1 MKDYYAILEVSP
13 TATQEEI
20 REQYYFLIQ
29 AWHPDKF
36 RNAEQKAKAEEKS
49 KEVNIAYGVLK
60 DFAKRAEYDRK
71 LSGQPSRV
79 RQTERARPTEEP
91 QRRKPAEE
99 EQPRPSYGRG
109 QRERDESERHQTNN
123 EADASTHEEWIRVF
137 FEQARRRQS
146 KQPPAKVN
154 KSHQAPIRVLVVD
167 DAADTRMH
175 IHKLLNS
182 EADIKVVGEASDGV
196 EAVEKF
202 GALMPDV
209 TTICINMSTMGGI
222 TATEAIRRKHPFAK
236 VIMISVQNSTSYL
249 RRAMTA
255 GACDYLIKPPRA
267 EELQAAIRLAAGR
280 EISAS
285 GKAASK

>member
-1 MKDYYAILEVSP
+1 MKDYYAILEVPP

-36 RNAEQKAKAEEKS
+36 RKPEQKAKAEEKS
-49 KEVNIAYGVLK
+49 KEINIAYGVLK
-60 DFAKRAEYDRK
+60 DFTKRAEYDRK
-71 LSGQPSRV
+71 LSGQTSRSGKAE
-79 RQTERARPTEEP
+79 RQRPTEEP
-91 QRRKPAEE
+91 RRRKPAEE
-99 EQPRPSYGRG
+99 EQPRPGY
-109 QRERDESERHQTNN
+109 ERQQGERAEGEPRRTDH
-123 EADASTHEEWIRVF
+123 EADTSAQEEWIRFF

-167 DAADTRMH
+167 DVADTRMH
-175 IHKLLNS
+175 IRKLLSS
-182 EADIKVVGEASDGV
+182 ETDIKVVGEALDGV

-209 TTICINMSTMGGI
+209 TTICINMPTMGGI
-222 TATEAIRRKHPFAK
+222 TATEAIRRKHPLAK
-236 VIMISVQNSTSYL
+236 VIMISAQDSTSFI
-249 RRAMTA
+249 RRAMMA
-255 GACDYLIKPPRA
+255 GACDYLTKPPRA
-267 EELQAAIRLAAGR
+267 EELQSAIRLAAGR

-285 GKAASK
+285 GQAATK

>member
-1 MKDYYAILEVSP
+1 MKDYYAILEVPP

-36 RNAEQKAKAEEKS
+36 RNPEQKAKAEEKS

-60 DFAKRAEYDRK
+60 DSAKRAEYDRK
-71 LSGQPSRV
+71 LSGQSSRV
-79 RQTERARPTEEP
+79 ETAERPRPTEEP
-91 QRRKPAEE
+91 RRRKPAEE
-99 EQPRPSYGRG
+99 EQPRPSYERG
-109 QRERDESERHQTNN
+109 QRERTEAEHRRADN

-154 KSHQAPIRVLVVD
+154 RSHQAPIRVLVVD

-175 IHKLLNS
+175 IRKLLNS
-182 EADIKVVGEASDGV
+182 ETDIKIVGEASDGV

-202 GALMPDV
+202 DALLPDV
-209 TTICINMSTMGGI
+209 TTICISISSMGGI

-236 VIMISVQNSTSYL
+236 VIMISVQNTTSYL

-255 GACDYLIKPPRA
+255 GACDYLIKPPQA
-267 EELQAAIRLAAGR
+267 EELHAAIRLAAGR
-280 EISAS
+280 EISTA
-285 GKAASK
+285 GQAATK

>member
-1 MKDYYAILEVSP
+1 MKDYYAILEVPP
-13 TATQEEI
+13 TATQAEI

-49 KEVNIAYGVLK
+49 KQVNIAYAVLK
-60 DFAKRAEYDRK
+60 DSAKRAEYDRK
-71 LSGQPSRV
+71 LSGQPSRG
-79 RQTERARPTEEP
+79 RPAERPQPTEEP
-91 QRRKPAEE
+91 RRRKPAEE
-99 EQPRPSYGRG
+99 EQPRPSYERG
-109 QRERDESERHQTNN
+109 QRERAEEERRRTSN
-123 EADASTHEEWIRVF
+123 EADASAQEEWIRVF

-167 DAADTRMH
+167 DLADARLH
-175 IHKLLNS
+175 IRKLLSS
-182 EADIKVVGEASDGV
+182 ETDIKVVGEASNSV

-209 TTICINMSTMGGI
+209 TTVCINIPTMGI
-222 TATEAIRRKHPFAK
+222 TATEAIRRKHPLAK
-236 VIMISVQNSTSYL
+236 VIMISVQNSTSYI
-249 RRAMTA
+249 RRAMLA

-267 EELQAAIRLAAGR
+267 EELHSAIRLAAGR

-285 GKAASK
+285 GKAAAK